1 MASVITATTTS
12 GLTQSAD
19 NSGVLQLASGTG
31 NLVTVPSV
39 TGTMALTTSGTP
51 VADMWYLSTTYSNA
65 TDTQT
70 FLTSNIG
77 RIDFAGTGTVGVM
90 TEASGVFTFP
100 QTGLYRVVFAT
111 AFYSNSNTARYCVN
125 QINVSTN
132 GGSSYT
138 IPATSYC
145 AINAI
150 VGGSNTFG
158 SSFNEIQ
165 INVTN
170 TSNVKVKF
178 STNTTNTI
186 NVYGGPANGTYM
198 LFTRLGNS
206 V

>member
-1 MASVITATTTS
+1 MASIITATTSS

-51 VADMWYLSTTYSNA
+51 VADMWYLTTTYSSP
-65 TDTQT
+65 TDTQV
-70 FLTSNIG
+70 FLDSNVS
-77 RIDFAGTGTVGVM
+77 RIEFAGTGVVGVM
-90 TEASGVFTFP
+90 TQSSGVFTFP

-111 AFYSNSNTARYCVN
+111 AFYSNSNTARYCIN

-132 GGSSYT
+132 GGSSYSV
-138 IPATSYC
+138 PATSYC

-150 VGGSNTFG
+150 VGGSNTFANG
-158 SSFNEIQ
+158 FTEVQ
-165 INVTN
+165 INVTS

-178 STNTTNTI
+178 STNCTNTI
-186 NVYGGPANGTYM
+186 NVYGGPGNGTYM